1 MSRRFITPI
10 TRNENGVSLIEL
22 LVSIVITGI
31 VSVGLLGALTTLSVS
46 SDRVRKL
53 GTTSSTLNSAAD
65 ALAALPYSTT
75 CPPFYT
81 LAAPAGV
88 PPADASQRVTLADVA
103 ITDVKYWDVASTTF
117 GTTCTAGLAAGDPR
131 RLQRITLTVD
141 LADGRATRSLQVVKR
156 G

>member
-10 TRNENGVSLIEL
+10 TRDENGVSLIEL

-65 ALAALPYSTT
+65 ALVTLPYDIA
-75 CPPFYT
+75 CPPSYT

-88 PPADASQRVTLADVA
+88 PTADASQRVTLADVA
-103 ITDVKYWDVASTTF
+103 ITGVTYWDVASSTF
-117 GTTCTAGLAAGDPR
+117 GTTCTAGLAVGDPR